1 MSKLIAL
8 MIFLIHIFSCVWF
21 YTSKAN
27 SFYAGTWVF
36 NRGMLDMTPFEQ
48 YIVSVYWAC

>member
-27 SFYAGTWVF
+27 SYYAGTWVF
-36 NRGMLDMTPFEQ
+36 ENGMLDMTP
-48 YIVSVYWAC
+48 I